1 MCRFHMERALSSQ
14 AQALAHINI
23 DKRTDNQIYIDVLY
37 IIFIR
42 TQRERKTK
50 TTNPLNQK
58 YYRYKNNN
66 ILYRKRISSTHVRA
80 LPAMQ
85 YHIHILYKR
94 FKQLR
99 AKSVRCVYCCLYVS
113 ESVCK
118 QMLNSTKSCL
128 YQMYWLDC
136 CWCVVII
143 ICIWVFRFDCPLC
156 LSLSCWLSV
165 LCFAFACVCV
175 CVCYWP
181 FAFNAIYYEQTNI
194 YLYIRF
200 NIAFMASIARPYF
213 QSVHLNKI
221 RQALA

>member
-1 MCRFHMERALSSQ
+1 MFCILYSFER
-14 AQALAHINI
+14 
-23 DKRTDNQIYIDVLY
+23 
-37 IIFIR
+37 
-42 TQRERKTK
+42 RERKTK

-156 LSLSCWLSV
+156 LSLLLAFCIV
-165 LCFAFACVCV
+165 LCLCVCV
-175 CVCYWP
+175 CVFAIGRLHLMP
-181 FAFNAIYYEQTNI
+181 FIMNRPISIYTYDSTSHLWLVLLDHIFKAFI
-194 YLYIRF
+194 
-200 NIAFMASIARPYF
+200 
-213 QSVHLNKI
+213 
-221 RQALA
+221 